1 MTEDDKVALKK
12 EFKQYMSDVVF
23 AIGLA
28 CGVIF
33 GISLLYPEWAD
44 NTPTQ
49 PSTEVVDTYK
59 ECDIVRWNPHQF
71 AGYKYF
77 LYCEKNQ

>member
-1 MTEDDKVALKK
+1 MTEDDKHVLKK
-12 EFKQYMSDVVF
+12 ELKQYMSDVVF

-33 GISLLYPEWAD
+33 GITLLYPDWAD

-49 PSTEVVDTYK
+49 PSTEVVGEYK
-59 ECDIVRWNPHQF
+59 ECDIIKWDGKLLP
-71 AGYKYF
+71 KYF
-77 LYCEKNQ
+77 LYCNPNK